1 MHATV
6 ADWRWVRKLLRT
18 PVGGVGSAEE
28 MRVPEPWVTEILH
41 FWFIEIAREAWY
53 RKDAAFDRR
62 LRERFL
68 PLHEQITAQPIC
80 ACLRDAH
87 AAAAAV
93 IALDQFPRNMFRD
106 TPRAFATDAQARA
119 VAEAAIARGY
129 AALLPKDQRVFLYL
143 PFEHA
148 EDAQAQARSVALMAT
163 LGDEELVRWALA
175 HKAIIDRFGRFP
187 HRNAILGRPST
198 VEEVAFLAGPD
209 SAF

>member
-1 MHATV
+1 M
-6 ADWRWVRKLLRT
+6 
-18 PVGGVGSAEE
+18 
-28 MRVPEPWVTEILH
+28 PERWVTEILH
-41 FWFIEIAREAWY
+41 FWFVEIAREAWF
-53 RKDAAFDRR
+53 RKDTAFDQR

-68 PLHEQITAQPIC
+68 PLHEQIAAQPIC
-80 ACLRDAH
+80 ACLSDAH

-119 VAEAAIARGY
+119 VAEAAIARGF
-129 AALLPKDQRVFLYL
+129 AAVLPKDQRGFLYL

-148 EDAQAQARSVALMAT
+148 EDAEAQARSVALMAT

-187 HRNAILGRPST
+187 HRNAILGRSST

>member
-1 MHATV
+1 MHRRV
-6 ADWRWVRKLLRT
+6 A
-18 PVGGVGSAEE
+18 GGRFPSGLAVKDYVSEQ
-28 MRVPEPWVTEILH
+28 WVTVILH
-41 FWFIEIAREAWY
+41 FWFVEIACEAWF
-53 RKDAAFDRR
+53 RKDAAFDQR

-68 PLHEQITAQPIC
+68 PLHEQIAAQPLG

-119 VAEAAIARGY
+119 VAEGAIARGF
-129 AALLPKDQRVFLYL
+129 ADMLPKDQRAFLYL

-163 LGDEELVRWALA
+163 LEDEELVRWALA
-175 HKAIIDRFGRFP
+175 HQAIIDRFGRFP

-198 VEEVAFLAGPD
+198 AEELAFLANPD
-209 SAF
+209 SGF